1 MWEKPMF
8 SKSTEFVFK
17 HNVLRTSCVDL
28 DTLDKSLLLY
38 VKYLLCAIML
48 YVSKYHG

>member
-1 MWEKPMF
+1 MF

-17 HNVLRTSCVDL
+17 HNVFHTSCVDL
-28 DTLDKSLLLY
+28 DTLHKSLLLY

>member
-1 MWEKPMF
+1 MF

-17 HNVLRTSCVDL
+17 HNVVCTSCVDL
-28 DTLDKSLLLY
+28 DTLYKSLSLY

-48 YVSKYHG
+48 YIFKYHG